1 MDRIGEAAHQT
12 EEVVMRLLAI
22 SCAAVAAL
30 ALGSTANAAPVA
42 TAPSVA
48 TMDAALPVEQVRGGV
63 RFYFGFGAPGFYGYG
78 YGLRRYYYPRYYYG
92 GYPYYYGPRYRY
104 RSYYRPWRGYRAWRR
119 W

>member
-1 MDRIGEAAHQT
+1 
-12 EEVVMRLLAI
+12 MRLLAI

-42 TAPSVA
+42 TPPSVA

-63 RFYFGFGAPGFYGYG
+63 SFYFGYGYPRYYGYG
-78 YGLRRYYYPRYYYG
+78 YGYGPRRYYRPRYYYG
-92 GYPYYYGPRYRY
+92 GYPYFYGPRF
-104 RSYYRPWRGYRAWRR
+104 YRPWRGYRAWRR